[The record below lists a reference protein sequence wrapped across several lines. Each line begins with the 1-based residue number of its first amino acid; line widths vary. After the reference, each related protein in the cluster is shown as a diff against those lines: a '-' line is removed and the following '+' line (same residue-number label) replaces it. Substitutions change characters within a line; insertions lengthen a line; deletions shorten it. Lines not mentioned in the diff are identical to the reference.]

1 MKTKIQLLCI
11 VMVFSFI
18 SINAQI
24 KKSYTTKLPSTT
36 KKTTYKV
43 PSNNSK
49 TKTALDN
56 NAKMQANTK
65 ALLRSGIIKFEPVTQ
80 TFPGGKSVLK
90 KVDNNFGI
98 PSFNK
103 KPVGTSKEGAM
114 NCVTNRLTINSP
126 SKSIGAFGSVNDAD
140 WLLPGLIMKSKN
152 VLNGSFK
159 IEDVGDMNPF
169 IVMNTKSGKSEKVVS
184 PHKKSS
190 LALAVKNVKRQL
202 GKNDL
207 HTVFHGTYTEV
218 TSLEEISFKIEGKYS
233 LSVPAVVNVDIA
245 SSAKSTTR
253 NEKYYYLIKFEQ
265 KLFSVEVQDYEM
277 LDVKNS
283 IFKGNVNPS
292 NLVYVSSVNYGRR
305 AIVIVSSTKKFA
317 SGELN
322 IKASFETITQD
333 GELEI
338 NGKTLKEGSEINI
351 EAFFYGGDT
360 NAALTDFYKTAQSKK
375 IDIKTYLTRNATNV
389 YQALPINYTL
399 KNFNGDVV
407 GIVSNLSQN
416 VKTCV
421 PAYNESSL
429 KLTIELES
437 FYNDKAG
444 DSDKKDDYAFNQAV
458 LLKIGNNYLKGKS
471 VRSLYNNFIPSPDRR
486 PHFISNSKANILMTG
501 DKDHQ
506 FWSLDGN
513 FENNNIGKKGDRYY
527 REFKHYV
534 TFELSP
540 KQLSLIKAGDYSFD
554 IYNYLREYSS
564 NVTYMSGI
572 KKVNVDLDKVIKN
585 LQTIT
590 ALPNKSGANNGWI
603 NYVKTGP
610 SFKLRKYRTDDDSIY
625 GYIRFSKDDRKAKAK
640 MRFKLIE

>member
-11 VMVFSFI
+11 VMSFGFI

-43 PSNNSK
+43 PNYNSK

-159 IEDVGDMNPF
+159 IEDVGDMNTF

-283 IFKGNVNPS
+283 IFKENVNPS

-322 IKASFETITQD
+322 IKASFETITQE
-333 GELEI
+333 GELKFD
-338 NGKTLKEGSEINI
+338 GKTLKEGSEINI

-407 GIVSNLSQN
+407 GIVSNLSQK

-421 PAYNESSL
+421 PEYNESPL

-444 DSDKKDDYAFNQAV
+444 DSDKKDDYSFNQAV
-458 LLKIGNNYLKGKS
+458 FLKVDNNFVKGES
-471 VRSLYNNFIPSPDRR
+471 QIFLYENFIPQYSSSSYLSY
-486 PHFISNSKANILMTG
+486 ISDKNANILMSG
-501 DKDHQ
+501 DGRHQ
-506 FWSLDGN
+506 FWVLDGE
-513 FENNNIGKKGDRYY
+513 FENNNVGKKGDRYY
-527 REFKHYV
+527 REIKHIL
-534 TFELSP
+534 TFDLSP
-540 KQLSLIKAGDYSFD
+540 KQLSSIKAGNYSFEILNSLLEHSD
-554 IYNYLREYSS
+554 RNTTMAR
-564 NVTYMSGI
+564 
-572 KKVNVDLDKVIKN
+572 KKIVNVDLDKVIKN
-585 LQTIT
+585 LQTIND
-590 ALPNKSGANNGWI
+590 LPIKSDANNGWI

-625 GYIRFSKDDRKAKAK
+625 GYIRFSKDDRKAK
-640 MRFKLIE
+640 MRFKIIE

>member
-11 VMVFSFI
+11 VMAFNFI

-43 PSNNSK
+43 PNYNSK

-65 ALLRSGIIKFEPVTQ
+65 ALLRSGIIKFDPVTE

-103 KPVGTSKEGAM
+103 REVSSPNEGAM
-114 NCVTNRLTINSP
+114 KCITNRLAIKSP
-126 SKSIGAFGSVNDAD
+126 MKSIGAFGSVTDAD
-140 WLLPGLIMKSKN
+140 WLLPGLIMKSKD
-152 VLNGSFK
+152 VLNGSYK
-159 IEDVGDMNPF
+159 IANVGDMNSF
-169 IVMNTKSGKSEKVVS
+169 TILNQKSGKSIKVVS
-184 PHKKSS
+184 PHRKSN
-190 LALAVKNVKRQL
+190 LIKAVKILKSQL

-207 HTVFHGTYTEV
+207 HTVFQGSYTEV
-218 TSLEEISFKIEGKYS
+218 NSLEEISFKIEGKYS
-233 LSVPAVVNVDIA
+233 LSVPAIVSIDIA

-265 KLFSVEVQDYEM
+265 KLFSVEIQDYEM

-317 SGELN
+317 SSELN

-333 GELEI
+333 GELEF

-360 NAALTDFYKTAQSKK
+360 NAALSDFYKTAQSKK

-389 YQALPINYTL
+389 HQALPINYTL

-407 GIVSNLSQN
+407 GIVSSLSQK

-421 PAYNESSL
+421 PIDSEE
-429 KLTIELES
+429 KTKIRITLENFECMDS
-437 FYNDKAG
+437 G
-444 DSDKKDDYAFNQAV
+444 DDALVGGDLKDDYGFNQWIDYTAKEKKV
-458 LLKIGNNYLKGKS
+458 HSTDVYRNARPYNFIIDDGKDRIISGNKRHQFWVEEGKKKKIGNYIDFDISASELNDSRAKFIINNNLKEYSDNTTSMAGG
-471 VRSLYNNFIPSPDRR
+471 
-486 PHFISNSKANILMTG
+486 NSKVLIDIRKVVLALS
-501 DKDHQ
+501 DLSDVQ
-506 FWSLDGN
+506 
-513 FENNNIGKKGDRYY
+513 KGQW
-527 REFKHYV
+527 K
-534 TFELSP
+534 
-540 KQLSLIKAGDYSFD
+540 
-554 IYNYLREYSS
+554 
-564 NVTYMSGI
+564 TYGQM
-572 KKVNVDLDKVIKN
+572 
-585 LQTIT
+585 
-590 ALPNKSGANNGWI
+590 
-603 NYVKTGP
+603 
-610 SFKLRKYRTDDDSIY
+610 KLRRYSDDSDDIY
-625 GYIRFSKDDRKAKAK
+625 GYITFSKDGRKARAK